1 MTIYAALAEAA
12 EDVIAVTDATSI
24 NPTLPVAYLGVLATT
39 TLKYGHETSAL
50 LSVGA
55 KTKEELETLVAG
67 LKTALGSSVTASDG
81 THLERIVWN
90 PQEPVKML
98 DATWGQRIN
107 LKVLH
112 WEA

>member
-1 MTIYAALAEAA
+1 MTIYAAIAEAVQ
-12 EDVIAVTDATSI
+12 DVIGVKDAASI
-24 NPTLPVAYLGVLATT
+24 APSLPVAYLGILSTT
-39 TLKYGHETSAL
+39 TLKYGYETAAL

-67 LKTALGSSVTASDG
+67 IKAALGSSVTASDG
-81 THLERIVWN
+81 THLERVVWN
-90 PQEPVKML
+90 AQEPVKML

-107 LKVLH
+107 LKILH

>member
-12 EDVIAVTDATSI
+12 GDVIAVTDATSI
-24 NPTLPVAYLGVLATT
+24 DPRLPVAYLGVLATT
-39 TLKYGHETSAL
+39 TLKYGYETSAL

-55 KTKEELETLVAG
+55 KTKEELETLVANI
-67 LKTALGSSVTASDG
+67 KTAFGSSVMASDG

-90 PQEPVKML
+90 AQESVKLL
-98 DATWGQRIN
+98 DATWGQRIK
-107 LKVLH
+107 LKILH

>member
-12 EDVIAVTDATSI
+12 QDVITVVDATSI
-24 NPTLPVAYLGVLATT
+24 SPKLPVAYLGILSTT
-39 TLKYGHETSAL
+39 ALKYGHQTAAL

-55 KTKEELETLVAG
+55 KTKEELETLVAD
-67 LKTALGSSVTASDG
+67 LKAALGSSVTASDG

-90 PQEPVKML
+90 AQEPVKML

-107 LKVLH
+107 LKIIH

>member
-12 EDVIAVTDATSI
+12 GGVIAVTDATSI
-24 NPTLPVAYLGVLATT
+24 DPRLPVAYLGVLATT
-39 TLKYGHETSAL
+39 TLKYGYETSAL

-55 KTKEELETLVAG
+55 KTKEELETLVANI
-67 LKTALGSSVTASDG
+67 KTAFGSSVMASDG

-90 PQEPVKML
+90 AQEPVKLL

-107 LKVLH
+107 LKILH

>member
-12 EDVIAVTDATSI
+12 RDVITVTDATSI
-24 NPTLPVAYLGVLATT
+24 SPQLPVAYLGILSTT

-55 KTKEELETLVAG
+55 KTKEGLETLVAS
-67 LKTALGSSVTASDG
+67 LKTAFGSSLTASDG

-90 PQEPVKML
+90 AQEPVKLL

-107 LKVLH
+107 LKILH